1 MEKEFEVILDSNTL
15 DDYEV
20 FLNKFEN
27 YKENLR
33 EIKLNQLLNEGK
45 RIEFIVDII
54 RHPSGVYYL
63 ELENDD
69 IKFDTSLKNVAAAI
83 KDFKFI
89 LNGNKIDKLTINTKI
104 LTTPGGKELQL
115 LLESGFEI
123 IAKQLFSP
131 NFVKFYLTYPNK
143 SDIRDIKINKILD

>member
-1 MEKEFEVILDSNTL
+1 MEKEFEVILDNNTL
-15 DDYEV
+15 ADYEV
-20 FLNKFEN
+20 FLNRFKN

-69 IKFDTSLKNVAAAI
+69 IKFDISLKNAAATI

-89 LNGNKIDKLTINTKI
+89 LNGNKIDKLIINTKI

-115 LLESGFEI
+115 LLESGFVI
-123 IAKQLFSP
+123 IAKQLFAPS
-131 NFVKFYLTYPNK
+131 FVKFYLTFPDK
-143 SDIRDIKINKILD
+143 SDIRDIKINSLLD

>member
-15 DDYEV
+15 DDYEA

-63 ELENDD
+63 ELEDDD
-69 IKFDTSLKNVAAAI
+69 IEFDISLKRAAAAI
-83 KDFKFI
+83 KEFKFI

-104 LTTPGGKELQL
+104 LTTYSGKELQL
-115 LLESGFEI
+115 LLESGI
-123 IAKQLFSP
+123 DIVVKQLFNP
-131 NFVKFYLTYPNK
+131 KFVKFYLTYPNK
-143 SDIRDIKINKILD
+143 SDIRDIKINKILN

>member
-33 EIKLNQLLNEGK
+33 EIKLSQLLNEGK

-63 ELENDD
+63 ELENYY
-69 IKFDTSLKNVAAAI
+69 IKFDTSLTAAAAAI
-83 KDFKFI
+83 KEFKFI
-89 LNGNKIDKLTINTKI
+89 LNGNKIDKLIVNTKI
-104 LTTPGGKELQL
+104 LTTPSGKELQL
-115 LLESGFEI
+115 LLESGI
-123 IAKQLFSP
+123 DIVVKQLFAP
-131 NFVKFYLTYPNK
+131 NFVKFYLTYPDK